1 MLTFLGKYS
10 DYAPLAIRLLL
21 GTTLVFS
28 HGIPK
33 LLEGSERWEGS
44 GRAMAN
50 LGITFAPVFW
60 GFMVGFTE
68 ALAGLLFWVGLA
80 VRPASALMLF
90 VMFVAALNNVV
101 NAGGLGG
108 LAGGRA
114 HPIDFA
120 GGALALM
127 ILGAGALS
135 LDRKLGFDKPAAA
148 QAPPSRSRVAV

>member
-1 MLTFLGKYS
+1 MMKSLAKYS
-10 DYAPLAIRLLL
+10 DYGPLAIRLLL

-33 LLEGSERWEGS
+33 LMEGPERWEGS

-50 LGITFAPVFW
+50 LGITFAPMFW
-60 GFMVGFTE
+60 GFMVGATE
-68 ALAGLLFWVGLA
+68 LLAGVLFWLGLA
-80 VRPASALMLF
+80 VRPASVMMLF
-90 VMFVAALNNVV
+90 VMFVAAVQNVV

-120 GGALALM
+120 GGCLALLL
-127 ILGAGALS
+127 LGAGAYS
-135 LDRKLGFDKPAAA
+135 LDRKLGFERPAAA
-148 QAPPSRSRVAV
+148 DPSSRRVSV

>member
-1 MLTFLGKYS
+1 MLKFLGKYS

-28 HGIPK
+28 HGLPK
-33 LLEGSERWEGS
+33 LMEADRWESS

-60 GFMVGFTE
+60 GFMVGATE
-68 ALAGLLFWVGLA
+68 ALAGVLFWLGLA
-80 VRPASALMLF
+80 VRPASLLMLF
-90 VMFVAALNNVV
+90 VMFVAALQNVV
-101 NAGGLGG
+101 NAGSLAG

-120 GGALALM
+120 AGALALL
-127 ILGAGALS
+127 ILGAGAYS
-135 LDRKLGFDKPAAA
+135 LDRKLGLERPAASKPA
-148 QAPPSRSRVAV
+148 SRSVPV